1 MIGNGEYALHEAKVL
16 EPLAAKVTI
25 LTNGMEPTFE
35 KEALGTIQVETRKII
50 LPEEIPL

>member
-16 EPLAAKVTI
+16 EPMAAKVTI

-50 LPEEIPL
+50 PPEESPP